1 MRTDQQAE
9 ASKEEEHRFDIK
21 GMTCAACA
29 RRVERSLTQH
39 PGVSEAG
46 VNFALEKATV
56 TAEAKVSDQDL
67 MRAVEAA
74 GYELV
79 PEPRGGRPRA
89 KSAHD
94 HEIDVTAE
102 ADLTSAGWRRF
113 LFAAALVVPLTI
125 LAMAVPMDYA
135 LANQW
140 VRWAQLALAT
150 PILFYAGA
158 PFFSSAWANA
168 KRAATNMDTL
178 VALGTLAA
186 YGFSLYQLLSGP
198 EGDLYFETAG
208 IIITFLLLGKYFEH
222 RSRSRASRAIKS
234 LMELGAKEARVLRG
248 GAEVSVPIDE
258 IVPGDLLRVRPGE
271 KIPTDG
277 VVREGETSIDESM
290 LTGEPV
296 PVDKLA
302 GDEVFGATM
311 NASGSVVIEATRV
324 GSDTALAQITRLV
337 EDAQTQRAP
346 IEHLA
351 DRVAGVFVP
360 VVIAIAMLTLFGWLA
375 GGHSFESSLI
385 ATVAVLIIA
394 CPCAMGLATPAA
406 VMVGTGRGAQLGV
419 LIKGGDVLERSGRL
433 DAVVFDKTGTITRG
447 EMTLTDVVT
456 DSNASEIDEGGLLLL
471 AASVEALSEHPIARA
486 IVDGAISRGI
496 ELQEVQG
503 FEAVTG
509 LGVRGV
515 VTGRMAVVGRRA
527 FVEGVACAE
536 VAQRVDALVDEGK
549 TVIWVG
555 SDDRVLGALAVADT
569 LKEGAAEAIARV
581 HALGLATLLITGD
594 NERTANAIASQAGID
609 RVLAE
614 VLPEDKV
621 SQVRSLQEAGDRVA
635 MVGDG
640 INDAPALVQADLGI
654 AIGTGA
660 DVAIE
665 AADLTLVGGDPRL
678 VATAI
683 DLSRRTLR
691 TIKQN
696 LFWAFAYNV
705 AAIPLAA
712 FGLLNPMIAALAM
725 AFSSVSVVTNA
736 LRLRRYDAR

>member
-1 MRTDQQAE
+1 MKTDQL
-9 ASKEEEHRFDIK
+9 ASSSNQQHRFDVK

-29 RRVERSLTQH
+29 RRVERSLAQH
-39 PGVSEAG
+39 PGVAEAG

-56 TAEAKVSDQDL
+56 TADEEVTDHDL
-67 MRAVEAA
+67 MSAVAAA

-79 PEPRGGRPRA
+79 PEPRAGR
-89 KSAHD
+89 SDGSHD
-94 HEIDVTAE
+94 HGIDVAAE
-102 ADLTSAGWRRF
+102 DDLTKAALRRF
-113 LFAAALVVPLTI
+113 AFAAALAIPLTI

-135 LANQW
+135 MNNQW
-140 VRWAQLALAT
+140 VRWAQFALAT
-150 PILFYAGA
+150 PVLFCAGA
-158 PFFSSAWANA
+158 PFFSSASANA
-168 KRAATNMDTL
+168 RHLATNMDTL

-186 YGFSLYQLLSGP
+186 YGFSLFQLLSGP

-222 RSRSRASRAIKS
+222 RSKSRASMAIKS
-234 LMELGAKEARVLRG
+234 LMELGAKEARVLRE
-248 GAEVSVPIDE
+248 GAEVSVPIE
-258 IVPGDLLRVRPGE
+258 EVIPGDLLRVRPGE
-271 KIPTDG
+271 RIPTDG

-290 LTGEPV
+290 LTGEPL

-302 GDEVFGATM
+302 GDEVFGATL

-324 GSDTALAQITRLV
+324 GADTALAQIARLV
-337 EDAQTQRAP
+337 EDAQTRKAP

-360 VVIAIAMLTLFGWLA
+360 IVIAIAAVTFLGWLVT
-375 GGHSFESSLI
+375 GHSFESSLI

-433 DAVVFDKTGTITRG
+433 DAVAFDKTGTITRG
-447 EMTLTDVVT
+447 EMTLTDVVP
-456 DSNASEIDEGGLLLL
+456 DRNEGGLDGDRLLQL

-486 IVDGAISRGI
+486 IVDGATSRGI
-496 ELQEVQG
+496 GLGDVVG
-503 FEAVTG
+503 FEAITG
-509 LGVRGV
+509 LGVRGAV
-515 VTGRMAVVGRRA
+515 EGRSLLAGRRA
-527 FVEGVACAE
+527 FVEGAACAE
-536 VAQRVDALVDEGK
+536 LTQQVDALVDEGK

-555 SDDRVLGALAVADT
+555 SDGRILGALAVADT
-569 LKEGAAEAIARV
+569 LKAGAAEAVARV
-581 HALGLATLLITGD
+581 HDLGLATLLITGD
-594 NERTANAIASQAGID
+594 NERTANAIASQVGID

-621 SQVRSLQEAGDRVA
+621 SQMRSLQDAGARVA

-640 INDAPALVQADLGI
+640 INDAPALAQADLGI

-678 VATAI
+678 VAAAI
-683 DLSRRTLR
+683 ELSRRTLQ

-736 LRLRRYDAR
+736 LRLRRFKVS